1 MAEIL
6 DRELKKLKKMVSTIS
21 MNVEESMNKAI
32 GSFIKHDSKLAKEV
46 IEFDSTIDNL
56 EIEIEEECLKILA
69 LHQPVAIDL
78 RYIISIMKI
87 NNDLERIGD
96 LATNIAHLVIML
108 EDKKRIDVHDIIP
121 EMTDIVSRMLKN
133 SLDALFNKDVDL
145 AIKVQKTDDD
155 VDILHSKM
163 FSYISE
169 RIKIDNDLFDSLM
182 PMLSASRC
190 LERIAD
196 HCTNIAE
203 DVEYFISGEITRH
216 HHNS

>member
-32 GSFIKHDSKLAKEV
+32 RSFIKHDSKLAKEV

-216 HHNS
+216 HKS

>member
-6 DRELKKLKKMVSTIS
+6 DRELQKLKKMVSTIS

-46 IEFDSTIDNL
+46 IEFDTKIDSL

-108 EDKKRIDVHDIIP
+108 EDKKRVDVPDIIP

-133 SLDALFNKDVDL
+133 SLDALFSKDADL
-145 AIKVQKTDDD
+145 AISVQKTDDD

-163 FSYISE
+163 FSHISE
-169 RIKIDNDLFDSLM
+169 RIKVDSNLFDNLM

-203 DVEYFISGEITRH
+203 DAEYFISGEITRH
-216 HHNS
+216 HKS

>member
-6 DRELKKLKKMVSTIS
+6 DRELKKLKKMDSTIS

-145 AIKVQKTDDD
+145 AIKVQKT
-155 VDILHSKM
+155 
-163 FSYISE
+163 
-169 RIKIDNDLFDSLM
+169 
-182 PMLSASRC
+182 
-190 LERIAD
+190 
-196 HCTNIAE
+196 
-203 DVEYFISGEITRH
+203 
-216 HHNS
+216 

>member
-6 DRELKKLKKMVSTIS
+6 DRELQKLKKMVSTIS

-32 GSFIKHDSKLAKEV
+32 GSFIKHDSKFAKEV
-46 IEFDSTIDNL
+46 IEFDTKIDSL

-69 LHQPVAIDL
+69 LHQPVAVDL

-108 EDKKRIDVHDIIP
+108 EDKKRVDVPDIIP
-121 EMTDIVSRMLKN
+121 EMTDIVSCMLKN

-145 AIKVQKTDDD
+145 AISVQKTDDD

-163 FSYISE
+163 FSHISE
-169 RIKIDNDLFDSLM
+169 RIKIDSDLFDSLM

-216 HHNS
+216 HKS

>member
-32 GSFIKHDSKLAKEV
+32 GSFIKYDSKLAKEV

-216 HHNS
+216 HKS

>member
-6 DRELKKLKKMVSTIS
+6 DRELQKLKKMVSTIS

-32 GSFIKHDSKLAKEV
+32 GSFIKHDSKFAKEV
-46 IEFDSTIDNL
+46 IEFDTKIDSL

-69 LHQPVAIDL
+69 LHQPVAVDL

-108 EDKKRIDVHDIIP
+108 EDKKRVDVPDIIP
-121 EMTDIVSRMLKN
+121 EMTDIVSCMLKN
-133 SLDALFNKDVDL
+133 SLDALFNKDADL
-145 AIKVQKTDDD
+145 AISVQKTDDD

-163 FSYISE
+163 FSHISE
-169 RIKIDNDLFDSLM
+169 RIKIDSDLFDSLM

-216 HHNS
+216 HKS

>member
-6 DRELKKLKKMVSTIS
+6 DKELEKLKKMVSTIS

-32 GSFIKHDSKLAKEV
+32 KSFIKHDSKLAKEV
-46 IEFDSTIDNL
+46 IKFDSTIDSL

-96 LATNIAHLVIML
+96 LASNIAHLAIML
-108 EDKKRIDVHDIIP
+108 EDKKQVNVHDIIP
-121 EMTDIVSRMLKN
+121 EMTDIVSCMLKN
-133 SLDALFNKDVDL
+133 SLDALFSKDADL
-145 AIKVQKTDDD
+145 AISVQKTDDD
-155 VDILHSKM
+155 VDTLHSKM
-163 FSYISE
+163 FTYISE
-169 RIKIDNDLFDSLM
+169 RIKVDSDLFDSLM

-203 DVEYFISGEITRH
+203 DTEYFVSGEITRH

>member
-6 DRELKKLKKMVSTIS
+6 DRELQKLKKMVSTIS

-32 GSFIKHDSKLAKEV
+32 GSFIKHDSKFAKEV
-46 IEFDSTIDNL
+46 IEFDTKIDSL

-69 LHQPVAIDL
+69 LHQPVAVDL

-108 EDKKRIDVHDIIP
+108 EDKKRVDVPDIIP
-121 EMTDIVSRMLKN
+121 EMTDIVSCMLKN

-145 AIKVQKTDDD
+145 AISVQKTDDD

-163 FSYISE
+163 FSHISE
-169 RIKIDNDLFDSLM
+169 RIKIDSDLFDSLM

-216 HHNS
+216 HKF

>member
-78 RYIISIMKI
+78 RYIIS
-87 NNDLERIGD
+87 L
-96 LATNIAHLVIML
+96 
-108 EDKKRIDVHDIIP
+108 
-121 EMTDIVSRMLKN
+121 SSC
-133 SLDALFNKDVDL
+133 SLLCFNFPAK
-145 AIKVQKTDDD
+145 
-155 VDILHSKM
+155 
-163 FSYISE
+163 
-169 RIKIDNDLFDSLM
+169 
-182 PMLSASRC
+182 LS
-190 LERIAD
+190 
-196 HCTNIAE
+196 
-203 DVEYFISGEITRH
+203 
-216 HHNS
+216 

>member
-32 GSFIKHDSKLAKEV
+32 GSFIKHDSKFAKEV
-46 IEFDSTIDNL
+46 IEFDTKIDSL

-69 LHQPVAIDL
+69 LHQPVAVDL

-145 AIKVQKTDDD
+145 AIKVQKTDDE

-163 FSYISE
+163 FSHISE
-169 RIKIDNDLFDSLM
+169 RIKIDSDLFDSLM

-216 HHNS
+216 HKS

>member
-6 DRELKKLKKMVSTIS
+6 DRELQKLKKMVSTIS

-32 GSFIKHDSKLAKEV
+32 GSFIKHDSKFAKEV
-46 IEFDSTIDNL
+46 IEFDTKIDSL

-69 LHQPVAIDL
+69 LHQPVAVDL

-108 EDKKRIDVHDIIP
+108 EDKKRVDVPDIIP

-133 SLDALFNKDVDL
+133 SLDALFNKDADL
-145 AIKVQKTDDD
+145 AISVQKTDDD

-163 FSYISE
+163 FSHISE
-169 RIKIDNDLFDSLM
+169 RIKIDSDLFDSLM

-216 HHNS
+216 HKS